1 LIESALN
8 QKIPTLGVC
17 LGSQLLAEAAGGK
30 VFPGHKKEIGWF
42 HVELTHAGKKDK
54 VFGGFPT
61 RFEVF
66 QWHGDTFRLPRH
78 AVRLAQSQ
86 NYLNQAFRVGP
97 CAWGLQFHMEMTAS
111 LIHSW
116 LEQGKN
122 EIRPLGGD
130 HLRRSIV
137 RRASGALPGMEKQAG
152 QLLNNVF
159 KVTRDMQQV
168 TNNKE

>member
-1 LIESALN
+1 
-8 QKIPTLGVC
+8 
-17 LGSQLLAEAAGGK
+17 
-30 VFPGHKKEIGWF
+30 
-42 HVELTHAGKKDK
+42 
-54 VFGGFPT
+54 
-61 RFEVF
+61 
-66 QWHGDTFRLPRH
+66 
-78 AVRLAQSQ
+78 
-86 NYLNQAFRVGP
+86 
-97 CAWGLQFHMEMTAS
+97 MEMTAS